1 MLLLLLACNG
11 PATIDSSAP
20 VPVVDHITI
29 SQRWLLVPELDANGD
44 PGQGVLV
51 AQAYDANDT
60 LLNVDLSWDMDTALV
75 AVDAGLFSAQ
85 GEIGSTYVR
94 AVYGTVSSPETL
106 VYVAKTNPAKLVAD
120 DLVGELIPLD
130 NGEDLIGAQFSV
142 SLDLDVEPGEL
153 LIGTG
158 EALPP
163 ARVVSAGD
171 PSSGDPTVLELVA
184 LDDAFQELDIQ
195 AHSTEYV
202 RFDGSQEV
210 VPFISVSVG
219 KPLVF
224 AGMDCR
230 FTTDDSTT
238 LLSIVESELEVEHNL
253 TPTFRLQVS
262 GGSVT
267 YAELLLDG
275 ELKLTA
281 AMVASLSPN
290 VKGSFVCGAV
300 DPLYGS
306 FPLPP
311 VLGGP
316 FIRGYV
322 PFYAGLSGEVETQ
335 NYSPEFGLRFTGEMA
350 FTAGVIYDGES
361 FQDPNTFTAD
371 FELEPVLTSP
381 SDDDRVISSVW
392 PVVSVGLG
400 PGIPTTPKARYY
412 AMVEFNAGPKL
423 SADLAAP
430 EWQAQ
435 HLDELSTVGM
445 DFAWTVGPPQNVTDS
460 VNGWLKG
467 RSWLLG
473 RLGGNL
479 TGLLTYSDSTP
490 IWAMPTGKLSL
501 DDVPA
506 TDGSVSGELVLTG
519 DTPDFVDEV
528 SVAVFSVSDNDIA
541 ELDSST
547 AGGSSYSW
555 SGNNSDS
562 SANTY
567 IAFAHTGLFETPLGL
582 AGLDLECGHIEM
594 VVDSIVLPADAVDD
608 GVDADQE
615 LFSYY
620 ELVTALYTYYAA
632 ERDYAL
638 SQYQYYNSV
647 GQPSTAASYYTLWE
661 YYNAVSG
668 NLANE
673 SIGDA
678 TFYAAVRDADQALLR
693 ANGGVESDDF
703 EGVPGDFAQAWLETG
718 IVPAGEVPAW
728 DAFPSGSASHSF
740 LFAPQL
746 SGSYPFLAMF
756 DWKMA
761 RTLDGGVL
769 ARLQSFLGIIAYA
782 TDGQTIFRINDQV
795 ITGDSSSLP
804 AMDAEMEMELETE
817 YTLEMAFTA
826 SGYDAAQFPSLNE
839 TGTLSGTV
847 LQVVFHLSDGGGC
860 PAE

>member
-11 PATIDSSAP
+11 ASNDSTNDSAA
-20 VPVVDHITI
+20 PVVDHITI
-29 SQRWLLVPELDANGD
+29 SQRWLLVPELDESGS
-44 PGQGVLV
+44 PGRGELV
-51 AQAYDANDT
+51 AQAYDADGT
-60 LLNVDLSWDMDTALV
+60 LLDVELSWDSDTALV
-75 AVDAGLFSAQ
+75 AVEDGLFSAQ

-94 AVYGTVSSPETL
+94 AVYGSVSSPETL
-106 VYVAKTNPAKLVAD
+106 VYVARTNPARLVPD
-120 DLVGELIPLD
+120 DLVGELTPLD
-130 NGEDLIGAQFSV
+130 DGEDLIGAQFSV
-142 SLDLDVEPGEL
+142 ELELDVEPGEL

-163 ARVVSAGD
+163 ARVVNAGN
-171 PSSGDPTVLELVA
+171 PAVLELVA
-184 LDDAFQELDIQ
+184 LDEAFQELDIQ
-195 AHSTEYV
+195 GQSTEYV
-202 RFDGSQEV
+202 TFEGPQDV
-210 VPFISVSVG
+210 VPLIGVSVG

-230 FTTDDSTT
+230 FTADGSTT

-253 TPTFRLQVS
+253 TPTFNLQVS

-281 AMVASLSPN
+281 ALVAALSPD
-290 VKGSFVCGAV
+290 VKGSFACGAV

-322 PFYAGLSGEVETQ
+322 PVSAGFSGEVETQ
-335 NYSPEFGLRFTGEMA
+335 NYSPEFGLRFTGEVA

-361 FQDPNTFTAD
+361 FQDPNTFSAD

-381 SDDDRVISSVW
+381 AEDDRVISSAW
-392 PVVSVGLG
+392 PVVSIGLG
-400 PGIPTTPKARYY
+400 PGIPTRPARFY
-412 AMVEFNAGPKL
+412 AMVELSAGPKL

-460 VNGWLKG
+460 VNGWLSG

-490 IWAMPTGKLSL
+490 IWTMPTGELSI

-506 TDGSVSGELVLTG
+506 SDGAVSGELVLSKE
-519 DTPDFVDEV
+519 TPGFVDEV
-528 SVAVFSVSDNDIA
+528 SVAVFSVSDLAIS
-541 ELDSST
+541 ELDRSAAS
-547 AGGSSYSW
+547 GSSYSW
-555 SGNNSDS
+555 SGTNSDS

-567 IAFAHTGLFETPLGL
+567 IAFAHTSLLDTPLGL

-594 VVDSIVLPADAVDD
+594 VVDSIVLPTDAADD

-615 LFSYY
+615 LLSHY
-620 ELVTALYTYYAA
+620 ELVTYLYDYYAA

-638 SQYQYYNSV
+638 SQYQYYIAV
-647 GQPSTAASYYTLWE
+647 GQPSTAASYYTLWD
-661 YYNAVSG
+661 YYRAVAD

-673 SIGDA
+673 AVGDA
-678 TFYAAVRDADQALLR
+678 TFYAAIADSEQALLR
-693 ANGGVESDDF
+693 ASGGVESDDF

-718 IVPAGEVPAW
+718 MVPAGKVPSW
-728 DAFPSGSASHSF
+728 GEFPSGSASHTF
-740 LFAPQL
+740 LYAPQL
-746 SGSYPFLAMF
+746 NDSYPFLAMF

-761 RTLDGGVL
+761 RTLDGDVV
-769 ARLQSFLGIIAYA
+769 ARLQSFQGVIAYA
-782 TDGQTIFRINDQV
+782 TDAQTIFRIDDQEISGE
-795 ITGDSSSLP
+795 ITTLP
-804 AMDAEMEMELETE
+804 GMQAELELELETP
-817 YTLEMAFTA
+817 YTLELAFTA

-839 TGTLSGTV
+839 TGTLTGTV
-847 LQVVFHLSDGGGC
+847 LQVAFHLSDSGSC

>member
-1 MLLLLLACNG
+1 MLLLLLACTTTTTNDSLA
-11 PATIDSSAP
+11 PA
-20 VPVVDHITI
+20 VDHITI

-44 PGQGVLV
+44 PGQGTLV
-51 AQAYDANDT
+51 AQAYDADGA
-60 LLNVDLSWDMDTALV
+60 LLDVDLSWDMDTALV
-75 AVDAGLFSAQ
+75 AVDAGMFSAR
-85 GEIGSTYVR
+85 GEVGSTYVR
-94 AVYGTVSSPETL
+94 AMHGTVSSPETL
-106 VYVAKTNPAKLVAD
+106 VYVARTNPARLVSD

-130 NGEDLIGAQFSV
+130 NGQDLIGAQFSV
-142 SLDLDVEPGEL
+142 DLDLDLEPGEL

-158 EALPP
+158 DALPP
-163 ARVVSAGD
+163 ARVVSA
-171 PSSGDPTVLELVA
+171 GDPTVLELVA

-195 AHSTEYV
+195 AQSIDYV
-202 RFDGSQEV
+202 LFDGPQDV
-210 VPFISVSVG
+210 VPFIGVSVG

-224 AGMDCR
+224 GDMDCR
-230 FTTDDSTT
+230 FTADSSTT
-238 LLSIVESELEVEHNL
+238 LLSIVESEMEVEHNL
-253 TPTFRLQVS
+253 TPTFRLRVS

-267 YAELLLDG
+267 YAEMLLDG

-281 AMVASLSPN
+281 ALVASLSPD
-290 VKGSFVCGAV
+290 VKGSFACGAV

-316 FIRGYV
+316 FVRGYV
-322 PFYAGLSGEVETQ
+322 PFSAGFSGEVETQ

-361 FQDPNTFTAD
+361 FQDPNTFRAE

-381 SDDDRVISSVW
+381 TDDDRVISSAW

-412 AMVEFNAGPKL
+412 AMVQLNAGPKL

-435 HLDELSTVGM
+435 HLDTLSTVGM
-445 DFAWTVGPPQNVTDS
+445 DFAWNVGPPQNVTDS
-460 VNGWLKG
+460 VSGWLNG

-479 TGLLTYSDSTP
+479 TELITYSDSTP

-506 TDGSVSGELVLTG
+506 ADGSVSGELVLTG
-519 DTPDFVDEV
+519 DTPGFIDDI
-528 SVAVFSVSDNDIA
+528 SVAVFSVSDNAIA
-541 ELDSST
+541 ELDSSPALGT
-547 AGGSSYSW
+547 SYSW

-594 VVDSIVLPADAVDD
+594 VVDSIVLPADAPDD
-608 GVDADQE
+608 GVDANQE
-615 LFSYY
+615 LLSYY
-620 ELVTALYTYYAA
+620 ELVTSLATYYAA

-638 SQYQYYNSV
+638 SQYQYYIAV
-647 GQPSTAASYYTLWE
+647 GQPSTAASYYSLWD
-661 YYNAVSG
+661 YYSVVAS
-668 NLANE
+668 NLSNE
-673 SIGDA
+673 AIGDA
-678 TFYAAVRDADQALLR
+678 TFYAAVQDADQALIR

-703 EGVPGDFAQAWLETG
+703 EGVPEDFAQAWLETG
-718 IVPAGEVPAW
+718 MVPAGDVPAW
-728 DAFPSGSASHSF
+728 DAFPTGSASHSF

-746 SGSYPFLAMF
+746 DGKFPFLAVF

-769 ARLQSFLGIIAYA
+769 ARLQDFLGIIAYA
-782 TDGQTIFRINDQV
+782 TDGQTIFSIDDKV
-795 ITGDSSSLP
+795 ITGDIYTLP
-804 AMDAEMEMELETE
+804 PMDAELELELETQ
-817 YTLEMAFTA
+817 YTLEMAFSA

-847 LQVVFHLSDGGGC
+847 LQMVFHLSDGGAC
-860 PAE
+860 PVE